1 MRVKVARAPN
11 TDVLRAA
18 DCGNPNEFKYMRMR
32 TDDDSCIANR
42 GKDTRIRAY
51 ISLRRNITVRQLLHL
66 NKPTASVSV
75 LVRSAA
81 TGSAH
86 LFGLQTDQRRAFAQ
100 YVLPTRNHQA
110 TLLHRDPFC
119 PKRTQL
125 RQSPAQRNSYQ

>member
-18 DCGNPNEFKYMRMR
+18 DCGNPNEFKYLRMR
-32 TDDDSCIANR
+32 TDEDSRIANR

-66 NKPTASVSV
+66 NKPTASVSD

-81 TGSAH
+81 TGSPH
-86 LFGLQTDQRRAFAQ
+86 PFGRQTDQRRDFAH
-100 YVLPTRNHQA
+100 YVLSTRNHQA
-110 TLLHRDPFC
+110 TLRHPEPFC
-119 PKRTQL
+119 PKKTQL
-125 RQSPAQRNSYQ
+125 RQSPAQLNSTK